1 MGCHLLAIVMTSH
14 YQRGITAI
22 GVTEH
27 LGFLMQNLLVAVQ
40 SVLKRH
46 QKGNE
51 KSKSN
56 SNVVLFRNR

>member
-14 YQRGITAI
+14 YQRDYQI